1 MSIKLG
7 LNKFETA
14 LISTI
19 FAALA
24 ICTLIFMSLDVTWV
38 LSKFGIN
45 IGTPTMNEII
55 NYVANGGSIVT
66 AFAVIAGIT
75 IPAWVGPVVAAF
87 EQRWAA

>member
-7 LNKFETA
+7 LNKFEKT

-19 FAALA
+19 FL
-24 ICTLIFMSLDVTWV
+24 CTCNLHFNLYVFRCNVGVKQIR
-38 LSKFGIN
+38 IN

-66 AFAVIAGIT
+66 KHL
-75 IPAWVGPVVAAF
+75 P
-87 EQRWAA
+87 